1 MNNNDRSLVFY
12 YTGSQI
18 ANLPKKRRKLNKLI
32 DRVNKERAGKNRR
45 NVIDRLNGEIWLKMN
60 YLFKDTPKTVQNNQ
74 EVKSL

>member
-12 YTGSQI
+12 YTRSQI

-74 EVKSL
+74 EVKTL